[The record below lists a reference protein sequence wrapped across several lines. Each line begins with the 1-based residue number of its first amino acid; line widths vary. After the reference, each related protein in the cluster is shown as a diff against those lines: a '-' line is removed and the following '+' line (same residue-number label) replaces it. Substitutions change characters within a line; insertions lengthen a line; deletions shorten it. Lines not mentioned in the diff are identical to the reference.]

1 MPEAVKWRITLGM
14 LAGVITRD
22 EIRSTYDTIR
32 PCIRRTPVVRVDL
45 SELDPAGPAL
55 PVVTLKLE
63 QLQCAGSFK
72 ARGAFANLLL
82 RDVPPAG
89 VVAASGGNHG
99 VAVAYAA
106 HRRGVPARIFVPT
119 VSAPAKMERIRQ
131 LGAELMVTGERY
143 ADALDAA
150 QAWVESS
157 GAMSVH
163 AFDQRETL
171 LGQGTLALELA
182 GQAPEMGPEM
192 GTALDTV
199 LVPVG
204 GGGLIG
210 GIAAYFAGAVRVI
223 GVEPDGAP
231 TLTRARAEGRPADA
245 PAEGVAADALAPRRV
260 GELVFPI
267 TQAYVEDVVLVDDA
281 SILAAQRA
289 LWQAARIAAEP
300 AASVGIAA
308 LLTGAYKPAPGEHVA
323 VVISGANMAPSQ
335 LESAAWLRHVPAPFG
350 IIEIFG
356 RTDLGS
362 RTWIRDTLLLCGSS
376 SRPRPTTRPAC
387 SPCRGLNRWW
397 NGRTSGWSR
406 SGSGASRGTWSASST
421 TTARCTPSRS
431 SASGWPG
438 ASTGCSGRW
447 PS

>member
-1 MPEAVKWRITLGM
+1 M
-14 LAGVITRD
+14 ITRED
-22 EIRSTYDTIR
+22 IRGTYDTIR
-32 PCIRRTPVVRVDL
+32 PYIRRTPLVRVDL
-45 SELDPAGPAL
+45 SELDPSGQSSLATAL
-55 PVVTLKLE
+55 PAATLKLE

-82 RDVPPAG
+82 RAVPPAG

-106 HRRGVPARIFVPT
+106 HRRGVAARIFVPA
-119 VSAPAKMERIRQ
+119 VSAPAKMARIRQ
-131 LGAELMVTGERY
+131 LGAELVVTGERY
-143 ADALDAA
+143 ADALAAA
-150 QAWVESS
+150 QAWAHSS

-171 LGQGTLALELA
+171 LGQGTLALEVA
-182 GQAPEMGPEM
+182 GQVRELGPEI
-192 GTALDTV
+192 GRALDTV

-210 GIAAYFAGAVRVI
+210 GIAAYFAGTVRVI

-281 SILAAQRA
+281 AILAAQQA

-300 AASVGIAA
+300 AASVGVAA
-308 LLTGAYKPAPGEHVA
+308 LLTGAYKPGPGEHVA
-323 VVISGANMAPSQ
+323 VVISGANMAPAQ
-335 LESAAWLRHVPAPFG
+335 LEPAG
-350 IIEIFG
+350 
-356 RTDLGS
+356 
-362 RTWIRDTLLLCGSS
+362 
-376 SRPRPTTRPAC
+376 
-387 SPCRGLNRWW
+387 
-397 NGRTSGWSR
+397 
-406 SGSGASRGTWSASST
+406 
-421 TTARCTPSRS
+421 
-431 SASGWPG
+431 
-438 ASTGCSGRW
+438 
-447 PS
+447 

>member
-1 MPEAVKWRITLGM
+1 
-14 LAGVITRD
+14 VISRD
-22 EIRSTYDTIR
+22 EIRGTYDTIR
-32 PCIRRTPVVRVDL
+32 PYIRRTPVVQLDL
-45 SELDPAGPAL
+45 ADLDPAAGEL

-106 HRRGVPARIFVPT
+106 HRRAVPARIFVPT

-131 LGAELMVTGERY
+131 LGAELVVTGDRY
-143 ADALDAA
+143 ADALAAA

-171 LGQGTLALELA
+171 LGQGTLALELTE
-182 GQAPEMGPEM
+182 QADSQDVG
-192 GTALDTV
+192 GLDTV

-210 GIAAYFAGAVRVI
+210 GIASWFAGSARVI

-245 PAEGVAADALAPRRV
+245 PAEGVAADALAPRQV

-267 TQAYVEDVVLVDDA
+267 TQAYVEDVVLVGDTA
-281 SILAAQRA
+281 ILAAQRA

-300 AASVGIAA
+300 AASVGMAA
-308 LLTGAYKPAPGEHVA
+308 LLTGAYKPAPGERVA
-323 VVISGANMAPSQ
+323 VVISGANMAPGQ
-335 LESAAWLRHVPAPFG
+335 LDA
-350 IIEIFG
+350 
-356 RTDLGS
+356 
-362 RTWIRDTLLLCGSS
+362 
-376 SRPRPTTRPAC
+376 
-387 SPCRGLNRWW
+387 
-397 NGRTSGWSR
+397 
-406 SGSGASRGTWSASST
+406 
-421 TTARCTPSRS
+421 
-431 SASGWPG
+431 
-438 ASTGCSGRW
+438 
-447 PS
+447 

>member
-1 MPEAVKWRITLGM
+1 M
-14 LAGVITRD
+14 ITRD
-22 EIRSTYDTIR
+22 DIHGTYDTIR
-32 PCIRRTPVVRVDL
+32 PFIRRTPVVQVDL
-45 SELDPAGPAL
+45 NELWPACPAPQWTTL
-55 PVVTLKLE
+55 PTVTLKLE

-106 HRRGVPARIFVPT
+106 HRRGVRARIFVPT

-131 LGAELMVTGERY
+131 LGAELVVTGERY
-143 ADALDAA
+143 ADALAAA

-171 LGQGTLALELA
+171 LGQGTLGLELA
-182 GQAPEMGPEM
+182 GQADQ
-192 GTALDTV
+192 LDTV

-210 GIAAYFAGAVRVI
+210 GIAAYFAGTVRVI
-223 GVEPDGAP
+223 GVEPEGAP

-267 TQAYVEDVVLVDDA
+267 TQAYVEDVALVDDA
-281 SILAAQRA
+281 SILAAC
-289 LWQAARIAAEP
+289 
-300 AASVGIAA
+300 
-308 LLTGAYKPAPGEHVA
+308 H
-323 VVISGANMAPSQ
+323 
-335 LESAAWLRHVPAPFG
+335 
-350 IIEIFG
+350 
-356 RTDLGS
+356 
-362 RTWIRDTLLLCGSS
+362 
-376 SRPRPTTRPAC
+376 
-387 SPCRGLNRWW
+387 
-397 NGRTSGWSR
+397 
-406 SGSGASRGTWSASST
+406 
-421 TTARCTPSRS
+421 
-431 SASGWPG
+431 
-438 ASTGCSGRW
+438 
-447 PS
+447 

>member
-1 MPEAVKWRITLGM
+1 MISP
-14 LAGVITRD
+14 D
-22 EIRSTYDTIR
+22 EIRGTYDTIR
-32 PCIRRTPVVRVDL
+32 PYLRRTPVIQLDL
-45 SELDPAGPAL
+45 GDLDPAAGDL
-55 PVVTLKLE
+55 PRVILKLE

-106 HRRGVPARIFVPT
+106 SRVGLGGKHSVPARIFVPT

-131 LGAELMVTGERY
+131 LGAELVVTGDRY
-143 ADALDAA
+143 ADALAA
-150 QAWVESS
+150 ARAWEQSS

-182 GQAPEMGPEM
+182 GQAGHLDAASPDAASPD
-192 GTALDTV
+192 TASLDTV

-210 GIAAYFAGAVRVI
+210 GIAAWFAGSTRVI

-267 TQAYVEDVVLVDDA
+267 TQAYVEDVVLVEDA
-281 SILAAQRA
+281 AILAAQRA

-308 LLTGAYKPAPGEHVA
+308 LLTGAYKPAPRERVA
-323 VVISGANMAPSQ
+323 VVISGANMAPAQ
-335 LESAAWLRHVPAPFG
+335 L
-350 IIEIFG
+350 
-356 RTDLGS
+356 
-362 RTWIRDTLLLCGSS
+362 
-376 SRPRPTTRPAC
+376 
-387 SPCRGLNRWW
+387 
-397 NGRTSGWSR
+397 
-406 SGSGASRGTWSASST
+406 GA
-421 TTARCTPSRS
+421 
-431 SASGWPG
+431 
-438 ASTGCSGRW
+438 
-447 PS
+447 

>member
-1 MPEAVKWRITLGM
+1 M
-14 LAGVITRD
+14 ITRD
-22 EIRSTYDTIR
+22 DIRGTYETIR
-32 PCIRRTPVVRVDL
+32 PYIRRTPVVQLDPGD
-45 SELDPAGPAL
+45 LDPAVGELPAI
-55 PVVTLKLE
+55 TLKLE

-106 HRRGVPARIFVPT
+106 SRVGLGGKQSVPARIFVPT

-131 LGAELMVTGERY
+131 LGAELVVTGDRY
-143 ADALDAA
+143 ADALAAA

-171 LGQGTLALELA
+171 LGQGTLALELTAQA
-182 GQAPEMGPEM
+182 GGPD
-192 GTALDTV
+192 GGGLDTV

-210 GIAAYFAGAVRVI
+210 GIAAWFAGSTRVI

-231 TLTRARAEGRPADA
+231 TLTRARAEGGPADA
-245 PAEGVAADALAPRRV
+245 PAEGIAADALAPRRV

-267 TQAYVEDVVLVDDA
+267 TQAYVEDVVLVGDTA
-281 SILAAQRA
+281 ILAAQQA

-308 LLTGAYKPAPGEHVA
+308 LLTGAYKPAPGERVA
-323 VVISGANMAPSQ
+323 VVISGANMAPAQ
-335 LESAAWLRHVPAPFG
+335 L
-350 IIEIFG
+350 
-356 RTDLGS
+356 
-362 RTWIRDTLLLCGSS
+362 
-376 SRPRPTTRPAC
+376 
-387 SPCRGLNRWW
+387 
-397 NGRTSGWSR
+397 
-406 SGSGASRGTWSASST
+406 GA
-421 TTARCTPSRS
+421 
-431 SASGWPG
+431 
-438 ASTGCSGRW
+438 
-447 PS
+447 

>member
-1 MPEAVKWRITLGM
+1 M

-22 EIRSTYDTIR
+22 EIRGTYDTIR
-32 PCIRRTPVVRVDL
+32 PCIRRTPVVQVDL
-45 SELDPAGPAL
+45 SELDPAGPDPSPL
-55 PVVTLKLE
+55 PTVTLKLE

-72 ARGAFANLLL
+72 TRGAFANLLL

-119 VSAPAKMERIRQ
+119 VSTPAKMERIQQ
-131 LGAELMVTGERY
+131 LGAELVVTGERY
-143 ADALDAA
+143 ADALAAA

-182 GQAPEMGPEM
+182 GQTQEMGPEM
-192 GTALDTV
+192 GRALDTV

-245 PAEGVAADALAPRRV
+245 PAEGIAADALAPRRV

-281 SILAAQRA
+281 SILAAQQA
-289 LWQAARIAAEP
+289 LWQATRIAAEP

-335 LESAAWLRHVPAPFG
+335 LESQ
-350 IIEIFG
+350 
-356 RTDLGS
+356 LG
-362 RTWIRDTLLLCGSS
+362 
-376 SRPRPTTRPAC
+376 
-387 SPCRGLNRWW
+387 
-397 NGRTSGWSR
+397 
-406 SGSGASRGTWSASST
+406 
-421 TTARCTPSRS
+421 
-431 SASGWPG
+431 
-438 ASTGCSGRW
+438 
-447 PS
+447 

>member
-1 MPEAVKWRITLGM
+1 
-14 LAGVITRD
+14 VISRD
-22 EIRSTYDTIR
+22 EIRGTYDIIR
-32 PCIRRTPVVRVDL
+32 PYIRRTPVVQLDL
-45 SELDPAGPAL
+45 ADLDPAAGEL
-55 PVVTLKLE
+55 PGVTLKLE

-82 RDVPPAG
+82 RNVPPAG

-106 HRRGVPARIFVPT
+106 SRVGLGGKQSGVPARIFVPT

-131 LGAELMVTGERY
+131 LGAELVVTGDRY
-143 ADALDAA
+143 ADALAAA
-150 QAWVESS
+150 QAWVHSS

-171 LGQGTLALELA
+171 LGQGTLGLELA
-182 GQAPEMGPEM
+182 GQADQ
-192 GTALDTV
+192 LDTV

-210 GIAAYFAGAVRVI
+210 GIAAWFAGSDPRTRVI

-267 TQAYVEDVVLVDDA
+267 TQAHVEDVVLVGDA
-281 SILAAQRA
+281 AILSAQRA

-308 LLTGAYKPAPGEHVA
+308 LLTGAYKPAPGERVA
-323 VVISGANMAPSQ
+323 VVISGANMAPGQ
-335 LESAAWLRHVPAPFG
+335 LER
-350 IIEIFG
+350 
-356 RTDLGS
+356 
-362 RTWIRDTLLLCGSS
+362 
-376 SRPRPTTRPAC
+376 
-387 SPCRGLNRWW
+387 
-397 NGRTSGWSR
+397 
-406 SGSGASRGTWSASST
+406 
-421 TTARCTPSRS
+421 
-431 SASGWPG
+431 
-438 ASTGCSGRW
+438 
-447 PS
+447 

>member
-1 MPEAVKWRITLGM
+1 MTASLPD
-14 LAGVITRD
+14 VITRD
-22 EIRSTYDTIR
+22 EISATYDTIR
-32 PCIRRTPVVRVDL
+32 PFIRRTPVIQL
-45 SELDPAGPAL
+45 ELGEL
-55 PVVTLKLE
+55 PSVTLKLE

-106 HRRGVPARIFVPT
+106 HRREVPARIFVPT

-131 LGAELMVTGERY
+131 LGADLVVTGDRY
-143 ADALDAA
+143 ADALAAA
-150 QAWVESS
+150 QAWADSS
-157 GAMSVH
+157 GALSVH

-182 GQAPEMGPEM
+182 GQAQNI
-192 GTALDTV
+192 DTV

-210 GIAAYFAGAVRVI
+210 GIAAWFGGTSPKTRVI

-245 PAEGVAADALAPRRV
+245 PAEGIAADALAPRRV

-267 TQAYVEDVVLVDDA
+267 TQAYVEDVVLVGDA
-281 SILAAQRA
+281 AIVTAQRA
-289 LWQAARIAAEP
+289 LWQTARIAAEP

-308 LLTGAYKPAPGEHVA
+308 LLAGAYKPAPGEHVA
-323 VVISGANMAPSQ
+323 VVISGANMAPGQ
-335 LESAAWLRHVPAPFG
+335 LEQEA
-350 IIEIFG
+350 
-356 RTDLGS
+356 D
-362 RTWIRDTLLLCGSS
+362 
-376 SRPRPTTRPAC
+376 
-387 SPCRGLNRWW
+387 
-397 NGRTSGWSR
+397 
-406 SGSGASRGTWSASST
+406 
-421 TTARCTPSRS
+421 
-431 SASGWPG
+431 
-438 ASTGCSGRW
+438 
-447 PS
+447 

>member
-1 MPEAVKWRITLGM
+1 MPEAVRWRITLGM
-14 LAGVITRD
+14 LADVISRD
-22 EIRSTYDTIR
+22 DIRGTYDTIR
-32 PCIRRTPVVRVDL
+32 PFIRRTPVLRVDL
-45 SELDPAGPAL
+45 SELDPGGTAL
-55 PVVTLKLE
+55 PAVTLKLE

-72 ARGAFANLLL
+72 VRGAFANLLL
-82 RDVPPAG
+82 RDVPAAG

-131 LGAELMVTGERY
+131 LGAELVVTGDRY
-143 ADALDAA
+143 ADALAAA
-150 QAWVESS
+150 QAWEQSS

-182 GQAPEMGPEM
+182 GQVSQLDAGD
-192 GTALDTV
+192 LDTV

-210 GIAAYFAGAVRVI
+210 GIAAWFAGTVRVI

-300 AASVGIAA
+300 AASVGVAA
-308 LLTGAYKPAPGEHVA
+308 LLTGAYKPAPWEQVA
-323 VVISGANMAPSQ
+323 VVISGANMAPAQ
-335 LESAAWLRHVPAPFG
+335 LDAQ
-350 IIEIFG
+350 G
-356 RTDLGS
+356 R
-362 RTWIRDTLLLCGSS
+362 
-376 SRPRPTTRPAC
+376 
-387 SPCRGLNRWW
+387 
-397 NGRTSGWSR
+397 
-406 SGSGASRGTWSASST
+406 
-421 TTARCTPSRS
+421 
-431 SASGWPG
+431 
-438 ASTGCSGRW
+438 
-447 PS
+447 